1 MLAAPAR
8 HPASKVRILVIEDN
22 AGMASAIQRGLSE
35 QGFAVELCAT
45 GAEGLARGLAERW
58 DLVVLDRMLP
68 DQEGVEVCRN
78 LRRQGVAT
86 PVLMLTA
93 LSLTADKVV
102 GLDAGA
108 DDYLTKPFEFEEL
121 IARVRA
127 LARRGRPARSTRLAH
142 EGVVVDLLKRS
153 VERDG
158 EPIKLSA
165 KEFALLEFL
174 VRNPGRVLGRATIAR
189 EVWDIQAEP
198 SSNVIE
204 VYVSSLRRKLDR
216 GRAPLIHT
224 VVGEGYRFGRLADS
238 ARQAGA

>member
-1 MLAAPAR
+1 
-8 HPASKVRILVIEDN
+8 VRILVIEDN
-22 AGMASAIQRGLSE
+22 PGMASAIRRGLTE
-35 QGFAVELCAT
+35 QGFAVELCGT
-45 GAEGLARGLAERW
+45 GEEGLARGLAERW
-58 DLVVLDRMLP
+58 DLVILDRMLP

-174 VRNPGRVLGRATIAR
+174 VRNPGRVLDRATIAR

-216 GRAPLIHT
+216 GRTPLIHT

>member
-1 MLAAPAR
+1 M
-8 HPASKVRILVIEDN
+8 RILVIEDN
-22 AGMASAIQRGLSE
+22 AGLASAIRRGLVD
-35 QGFAVELCAT
+35 QGYSVEVAAT
-45 GAEGLARGLAERW
+45 GTEGEERAVAERW
-58 DLVVLDRMLP
+58 DLVILDRMLP
-68 DQEGVEVCRN
+68 DREGALVCRGM
-78 LRRQGVAT
+78 RQRGVAT

-121 IARVRA
+121 LARIRA
-127 LARRGRPARSTRLAH
+127 LSRRSRPARSTRLAH
-142 EGVVVDLLKRS
+142 DGVVLDLIKRT

-158 EPIKLSA
+158 EPVRLSA

-174 VRNPGRVLGRATIAR
+174 MRNPGRVLDRATIAR

-204 VYVSSLRRKLDR
+204 VYVSSLRRKIER
-216 GRAPLIHT
+216 GRPALIHT
-224 VVGEGYRFGRLADS
+224 VVGEGYRFGALTDA
-238 ARQAGA
+238 ARA